1 MDVMAPP
8 CSCGGRVLVVFWN
21 WANMQPYGSSSF
33 STRLLEAEIVVEG
46 GLITWIGKQIYFE
59 IPFHE

>member
-1 MDVMAPP
+1 MF
-8 CSCGGRVLVVFWN
+8 GVFWN

-46 GLITWIGKQIYFE
+46 GLTTWIGKQIYFE